1 MPGRGEDEI
10 KSTHAQE
17 ASEMFTS
24 KARNIIAAL
33 ALSAGL
39 FGAIAPL
46 ASAEDNSGTVSPGQ
60 TRASQDQCKM
70 YKEWYEGDKKANND
84 KDAKYDKN
92 LAKERGCVWAAVVVK
107 QVPVGPV
114 VGVGPI
120 KVGPSLLIAP

>member
-1 MPGRGEDEI
+1 
-10 KSTHAQE
+10 
-17 ASEMFTS
+17 MFTS
-24 KARNIIAAL
+24 KARNIITAL

-92 LAKERGCVWAAVVVK
+92 LAKERGCVWAAIVVK
-107 QVPVGPV
+107 GVPVGPV
-114 VGVGPI
+114 VGVGTI
-120 KVGPSLLIAP
+120 KVGPSLPNHKPAQAAGTHVVSVQRA